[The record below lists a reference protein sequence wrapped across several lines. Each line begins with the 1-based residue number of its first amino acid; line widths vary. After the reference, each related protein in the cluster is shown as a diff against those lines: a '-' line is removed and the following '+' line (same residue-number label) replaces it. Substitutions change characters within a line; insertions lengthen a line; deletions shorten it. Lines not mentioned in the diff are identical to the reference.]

1 MKGVENSTKTGDGM
15 INVIFDMDG
24 TLLDTQRICIDAW
37 EIVGQSHGISGMGAD
52 IPIVCGMNRQGWCK
66 YLEDKYEGLDTE
78 RFSDEVREYVLENQV
93 VRFKKG
99 APELL
104 AFLEE
109 HGIKKAIAS
118 GTSRAGIKRNLEAVN
133 AEGRFDVV
141 VGGADVPNGK
151 PAPDIFLLACE
162 KLGAKPEDCIVLED
176 SSNGVRAAVAAG
188 ARCIGIPDVAQFSDE
203 VKGLL
208 FAECESMLDVIPII
222 EKLI

>member
-1 MKGVENSTKTGDGM
+1 M

-37 EIVGQSHGISGMGAD
+37 ELVGQRHGICGMGAD
-52 IPIVCGMNRQGWCK
+52 IPVVCGMNRQGWCK
-66 YLEDKYEGLDTE
+66 YLADKYKGLDTE
-78 RFSDEVREYVLENQV
+78 RFSDEVREYVLENLV

-99 APELL
+99 AEELL
-104 AFLEE
+104 EFLEE

-118 GTSRAGIKRNLEAVN
+118 GTSRAGIKRNLEAVG
-133 AEGRFDVV
+133 AEDRFDVV

-162 KLGAKPEDCIVLED
+162 RLGAKPEECIVLED
-176 SSNGVRAAVAAG
+176 SPNGIRAAVAAG

-203 VKGLL
+203 IKGML
-208 FAECESMLDVIPII
+208 FKECESMIEVIDII
-222 EKLI
+222 KEMM